1 MAIIEIQIKLQGDGF
16 PTPEELEV
24 RHKLEDTIEERN
36 IGEVVDAGGG
46 GGVMDVGVEVEDG
59 EKAMNEIQN
68 IVRELKIEDITKVQ
82 LR

>member
-1 MAIIEIQIKLQGDGF
+1 VSVIW
-16 PTPEELEV
+16 
-24 RHKLEDTIEERN
+24 
-36 IGEVVDAGGG
+36 
-46 GGVMDVGVEVEDG
+46 VGVEVGDG